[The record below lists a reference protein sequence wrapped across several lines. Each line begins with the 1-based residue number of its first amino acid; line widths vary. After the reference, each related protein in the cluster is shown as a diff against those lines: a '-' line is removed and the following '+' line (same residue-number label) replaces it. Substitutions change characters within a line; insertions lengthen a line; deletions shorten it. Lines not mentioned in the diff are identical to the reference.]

1 MSDFKN
7 KSLEDRLH
15 EFKTIRK
22 NHPDKI
28 PIICEKAKKSTISEQ
43 YSVNLD
49 KDIDKHKFLVP
60 EHFSMGQFS
69 YIIRRRLNISQEEAL
84 FIYVNNNKIIS
95 SSQSLIS
102 VYEENKSQDGFLYIQ
117 YGSENTF
124 G

>member
-28 PIICEKAKKSTISEQ
+28 PIICEKAKKSNI
-43 YSVNLD
+43 